1 MTRGSGMD
9 DMPNQCQPKLK
20 RNFNRTPPVAD
31 SFVAVEESYH
41 VRIIE
46 QQNLESS
53 DLSKEKQK
61 QVTRVITG
69 HCLLRKYLSRFDFI
83 SDYVCQSLSDEYKTS
98 SHTMPLRSI

>member
-53 DLSKEKQK
+53 DLSKEKYKASYQSNNWTLPLK
-61 QVTRVITG
+61 KV
-69 HCLLRKYLSRFDFI
+69 FI
-83 SDYVCQSLSDEYKTS
+83 
-98 SHTMPLRSI
+98 